1 VNADLVTS
9 LQKMFISYGGG
20 IMINYYDNPAMSQ
33 SKLKD
38 LKRSP
43 KHFWTKHLALDRVPD
58 TEVSHY

>member
-1 VNADLVTS
+1 MLISLPHCKKCLLV
-9 LQKMFISYGGG
+9 MGG